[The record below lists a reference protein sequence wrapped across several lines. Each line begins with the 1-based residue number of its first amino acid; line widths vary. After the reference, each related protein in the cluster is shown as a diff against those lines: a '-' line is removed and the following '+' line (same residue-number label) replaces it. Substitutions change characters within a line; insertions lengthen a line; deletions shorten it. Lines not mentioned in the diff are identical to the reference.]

1 MKHPQTG
8 ICREGCPFLALVAFS
23 ALLFAILG
31 LWFPALACLLLLWL
45 SSHFFRDPERV
56 CPQERHCALSPA
68 DGRIVRI
75 EQADEPFTGKRLTCI
90 SIFMNL
96 FDVHVNRMPV
106 DARIEDIRYYPG
118 KFFNASLDKASRDNE
133 RCAYALKADDGD
145 FVMVQIA
152 GLIARRIVSYAE
164 TGDMGKKGERIGM
177 IKFGFRV
184 DLYLPPNYAPRI
196 AVGQKVFA
204 GQSIVA
210 ARLQPCSTLP
220 SEDRKRSPSPES
232 LPSTKRGKGPRP
244 VIPLGAD
251 TPGPCRSPQHH

>member
-23 ALLFAILG
+23 ALLFALLG
-31 LWFPALACLLLLWL
+31 LWLPALAFLLVLWL

-56 CPQERHCALSPA
+56 CPQEGH
-68 DGRIVRI
+68 GRIVRI
-75 EQADEPFTGKRLTCI
+75 EQADEPFTGERLTCI

-106 DARIEDIRYYPG
+106 DARIEDIRHYPG
-118 KFFNASLDKASRDNE
+118 KFFNASLGKASRDNE

-164 TGDMGKKGERIGM
+164 PGDMGKKGERIGM
-177 IKFGFRV
+177 IKFGSRV
-184 DLYLPPNYAPRI
+184 DLYLPPNYAPRVV
-196 AVGQKVFA
+196 VGQKVFA

-210 ARLQPCSTLP
+210 IRRQPCSTLP
-220 SEDRKRSPSPES
+220 SEDRKMSLSPES
-232 LPSTKRGKGPRP
+232 LPVNEAR
-244 VIPLGAD
+244 
-251 TPGPCRSPQHH
+251 

>member
-1 MKHPQTG
+1 
-8 ICREGCPFLALVAFS
+8 
-23 ALLFAILG
+23 
-31 LWFPALACLLLLWL
+31 
-45 SSHFFRDPERV
+45 
-56 CPQERHCALSPA
+56 
-68 DGRIVRI
+68 
-75 EQADEPFTGKRLTCI
+75 
-90 SIFMNL
+90 MNL

-106 DARIEDIRYYPG
+106 DAHIEDIRYYPG

-164 TGDMGKKGERIGM
+164 PGDMGKKGERIGM
-177 IKFGFRV
+177 IKLGSRV
-184 DLYLPPNYAPRI
+184 DLYLPPNYAPRVV
-196 AVGQKVFA
+196 VGQKVFA

-232 LPSTKRGKGPRP
+232 LH
-244 VIPLGAD
+244 VNGA
-251 TPGPCRSPQHH
+251 R

>member
-23 ALLFAILG
+23 ALLFALLG
-31 LWFPALACLLLLWL
+31 LWLPALAFLLVLWL

-56 CPQERHCALSPA
+56 CPQEGHCALSPA

-75 EQADEPFTGKRLTCI
+75 EQADEPFTGERLTCI

-164 TGDMGKKGERIGM
+164 PGDMGKKGERIGM
-177 IKFGFRV
+177 IKLGSRV
-184 DLYLPPNYAPRI
+184 DLYLPPNYAPRTEGLRRPKHCGSTP
-196 AVGQKVFA
+196 AALQRPAPGRQEKQPFPQKSVC
-204 GQSIVA
+204 QKQ
-210 ARLQPCSTLP
+210 R
-220 SEDRKRSPSPES
+220 DKSPGSVNPHG
-232 LPSTKRGKGPRP
+232 TG
-244 VIPLGAD
+244 
-251 TPGPCRSPQHH
+251 TPGPCRSPHPQ

>member
-1 MKHPQTG
+1 MLMKHPQTG

-23 ALLFAILG
+23 ALLFALLG
-31 LWFPALACLLLLWL
+31 LWLPALAFLLVLWL

-56 CPQERHCALSPA
+56 CPQEGHCALSPA

-75 EQADEPFTGKRLTCI
+75 EQADEPFTGERLTCI

-164 TGDMGKKGERIGM
+164 IGDMGKKGERIGM
-177 IKFGFRV
+177 IKFGSRV
-184 DLYLPPNYAPRI
+184 DLYLPPNYAPRVV
-196 AVGQKVFA
+196 VGQKVFA

-210 ARLQPCSTLP
+210 IRRQPCSTLP
-220 SEDRKRSPSPES
+220 SEDRKMSLFPES
-232 LPSTKRGKGPRP
+232 LPVNEAR
-244 VIPLGAD
+244 
-251 TPGPCRSPQHH
+251 

>member
-8 ICREGCPFLALVAFS
+8 ICREGLPFLALMAFS
-23 ALLFAILG
+23 ALLFALLG
-31 LWFPALACLLLLWL
+31 LWFPALAFLLVLWL

-56 CPQERHCALSPA
+56 CPQKEHCALSPA

-75 EQADEPFTGKRLTCI
+75 EQAGEPFTGEPDPLTGDERTCI

-106 DARIEDIRYYPG
+106 DARIDNIRYYPG

-164 TGDMGKKGERIGM
+164 PGDMGKKGERIGM
-177 IKFGFRV
+177 IKFGSRV
-184 DLYLPPNYAPRI
+184 DLYLPPTYVPRV

-210 ARLQPCSTLP
+210 VRRQPCSALP
-220 SEDRKRSPSPES
+220 SKDGGKSSSPER
-232 LPSTKRGKGPRP
+232 LP
-244 VIPLGAD
+244 D
-251 TPGPCRSPQHH
+251 T

>member
-1 MKHPQTG
+1 M
-8 ICREGCPFLALVAFS
+8 
-23 ALLFAILG
+23 
-31 LWFPALACLLLLWL
+31 
-45 SSHFFRDPERV
+45 
-56 CPQERHCALSPA
+56 
-68 DGRIVRI
+68 RI
-75 EQADEPFTGKRLTCI
+75 EQVGEPFTGERRTCI

-106 DARIEDIRYYPG
+106 DATIKDIRYYPG

-164 TGDMGKKGERIGM
+164 IGGMGKKGERIGM
-177 IKFGFRV
+177 IKFGSRV
-184 DLYLPPNYAPRI
+184 DLYLPPDYMPRV

-210 ARLQPCSTLP
+210 ARRQSCSALP
-220 SEDRKRSPSPES
+220 SEDSERHPSPES
-232 LPSTKRGKGPRP
+232 LS
-244 VIPLGAD
+244 AE
-251 TPGPCRSPQHH
+251 

>member
-23 ALLFAILG
+23 ALLFALLG
-31 LWFPALACLLLLWL
+31 LWLPALAFLLVLWL
-45 SSHFFRDPERV
+45 SSHFSRDPERV
-56 CPQERHCALSPA
+56 CPQEEHCALSPA

-75 EQADEPFTGKRLTCI
+75 EQADEPFTGERLTRI

-96 FDVHVNRMPV
+96 FDVHVNRMPA

-133 RCAYALKADDGD
+133 RCAYALKADDGN

-152 GLIARRIVSYAE
+152 GLIARRIVS
-164 TGDMGKKGERIGM
+164 
-177 IKFGFRV
+177 
-184 DLYLPPNYAPRI
+184 PPNYAPRVV
-196 AVGQKVFA
+196 VGQKVFA

-210 ARLQPCSTLP
+210 IRRQPCSALP
-220 SEDRKRSPSPES
+220 SEDRKMSLSPES
-232 LPSTKRGKGPRP
+232 LPVNEAR
-244 VIPLGAD
+244 
-251 TPGPCRSPQHH
+251 

>member
-23 ALLFAILG
+23 ALLFALLG
-31 LWFPALACLLLLWL
+31 LWLPALAFLLVLWL

-56 CPQERHCALSPA
+56 CPQEEHCALSPA

-75 EQADEPFTGKRLTCI
+75 EQADEPFTGERLTRI

-106 DARIEDIRYYPG
+106 DAHIEDIRYYPG

-164 TGDMGKKGERIGM
+164 PGDMGKKGERIGM
-177 IKFGFRV
+177 IKLGSRV
-184 DLYLPPNYAPRI
+184 DLYLPPNYVPRVV
-196 AVGQKVFA
+196 VGQKVFA

-210 ARLQPCSTLP
+210 VRRRPCSTLP

-232 LPSTKRGKGPRP
+232 LH
-244 VIPLGAD
+244 VNGA
-251 TPGPCRSPQHH
+251 R

>member
-8 ICREGCPFLALVAFS
+8 ICREGLPFLALMAFS
-23 ALLFAILG
+23 ALLFALLG
-31 LWFPALACLLLLWL
+31 LWFPALAFLLVLWL

-56 CPQERHCALSPA
+56 CPQEEHCALSPA

-75 EQADEPFTGKRLTCI
+75 EQAGEPFTGERLTCI

-106 DARIEDIRYYPG
+106 DARIDNIRYHPG
-118 KFFNASLDKASRDNE
+118 KFLNASLDKASRDNE

-164 TGDMGKKGERIGM
+164 PGDRGQKGERIGM
-177 IKFGFRV
+177 IKFGSRV
-184 DLYLPPNYAPRI
+184 DLYLPPNYVPRV

-210 ARLQPCSTLP
+210 VRRRPCSPLP
-220 SEDRKRSPSPES
+220 SKDGEKGPSPES
-232 LPSTKRGKGPRP
+232 LP
-244 VIPLGAD
+244 D
-251 TPGPCRSPQHH
+251 TWAG

>member
-23 ALLFAILG
+23 ALLFALLG
-31 LWFPALACLLLLWL
+31 LWLPALAFLLVLWL

-56 CPQERHCALSPA
+56 CPQEEHCALSPA

-75 EQADEPFTGKRLTCI
+75 EQADEPFTGERLTRI

-133 RCAYALKADDGD
+133 RCAYALKADDGN

-164 TGDMGKKGERIGM
+164 PGDMGKKGERI
-177 IKFGFRV
+177 
-184 DLYLPPNYAPRI
+184 DLYLPPNYAPRVV
-196 AVGQKVFA
+196 VGQKVFA

-210 ARLQPCSTLP
+210 VRRQPCSALP
-220 SEDRKRSPSPES
+220 SEDRKMSLSPES
-232 LPSTKRGKGPRP
+232 LPVNEAR
-244 VIPLGAD
+244 
-251 TPGPCRSPQHH
+251 

>member
-1 MKHPQTG
+1 MLMKHPQTG

-23 ALLFAILG
+23 ALLFALLG
-31 LWFPALACLLLLWL
+31 LWLPALAFLLVLWL

-56 CPQERHCALSPA
+56 SPQEEHCALSPA

-133 RCAYALKADDGD
+133 RCAYALKTDDGD

-164 TGDMGKKGERIGM
+164 RGDMGKKGERIGM
-177 IKFGFRV
+177 IKFGSRV
-184 DLYLPPNYAPRI
+184 DLYLPPNYAPRV

-210 ARLQPCSTLP
+210 VRQQPCSPLS
-220 SEDRKRSPSPES
+220 SEDRKGSPSPES
-232 LPSTKRGKGPRP
+232 LFAKG
-244 VIPLGAD
+244 AE
-251 TPGPCRSPQHH
+251 

>member
-1 MKHPQTG
+1 MKHPQRRVPLPRPRRVQRAPVRPPG
-8 ICREGCPFLALVAFS
+8 
-23 ALLFAILG
+23 
-31 LWFPALACLLLLWL
+31 ALAPGPGLPARALAVQP
-45 SSHFFRDPERV
+45 FPERV
-56 CPQERHCALSPA
+56 CPQEEHCALSPA

-75 EQADEPFTGKRLTCI
+75 EQADEPFTGERLTRI

-133 RCAYALKADDGD
+133 RCAYALKADDGN

-164 TGDMGKKGERIGM
+164 PGDMGKKGERIGM
-177 IKFGFRV
+177 IKFGSRV
-184 DLYLPPNYAPRI
+184 DLYLPQNYAPRVV
-196 AVGQKVFA
+196 VGQKVFA

-210 ARLQPCSTLP
+210 IRRQPCSALP
-220 SEDRKRSPSPES
+220 SEDRKMSLSPES
-232 LPSTKRGKGPRP
+232 LPVNEAR
-244 VIPLGAD
+244 
-251 TPGPCRSPQHH
+251 

>member
-23 ALLFAILG
+23 ALLFALLG
-31 LWFPALACLLLLWL
+31 LWLPALAFLLVLWL

-56 CPQERHCALSPA
+56 CPQEGHCALSPA

-75 EQADEPFTGKRLTCI
+75 EQADEPFTGERLTCI

-164 TGDMGKKGERIGM
+164 PGDMGKKGERIGM
-177 IKFGFRV
+177 IKLGSRV
-184 DLYLPPNYAPRI
+184 DLYLPPNYAPRPKHCGSTP
-196 AVGQKVFA
+196 AALQRPAPGRQEKQPFPQKSVC
-204 GQSIVA
+204 QKQ
-210 ARLQPCSTLP
+210 R
-220 SEDRKRSPSPES
+220 DKSPGSVNPHG
-232 LPSTKRGKGPRP
+232 TG
-244 VIPLGAD
+244 
-251 TPGPCRSPQHH
+251 TPGPCRSPHPQ

>member
-23 ALLFAILG
+23 ALLFALLG
-31 LWFPALACLLLLWL
+31 LWLPALAFLLVLWL

-56 CPQERHCALSPA
+56 CPQEGH
-68 DGRIVRI
+68 GRIVRI
-75 EQADEPFTGKRLTCI
+75 EQADEPFTGERLTCI

-106 DARIEDIRYYPG
+106 DARIDNIRYYPG

-164 TGDMGKKGERIGM
+164 PGDRGKKGERIGM
-177 IKFGFRV
+177 IKFGSRV
-184 DLYLPPNYAPRI
+184 DLYLPPNYVPRVV
-196 AVGQKVFA
+196 VGQKVFA

-210 ARLQPCSTLP
+210 VRRRPCSTLP
-220 SEDRKRSPSPES
+220 SKDGEKRPSPER
-232 LPSTKRGKGPRP
+232 LPAK
-244 VIPLGAD
+244 
-251 TPGPCRSPQHH
+251 

>member
-8 ICREGCPFLALVAFS
+8 ICREECPFLALVAFS
-23 ALLFAILG
+23 ALLFALLG
-31 LWFPALACLLLLWL
+31 LWLPALAFLLVLWL

-56 CPQERHCALSPA
+56 CPQEGH
-68 DGRIVRI
+68 GRIVRI
-75 EQADEPFTGKRLTCI
+75 EQADEPFTGERLTCI

-164 TGDMGKKGERIGM
+164 IGDMGKKGERIGM
-177 IKFGFRV
+177 IKFGSRV
-184 DLYLPPNYAPRI
+184 DLYLPPNYAPRVV
-196 AVGQKVFA
+196 VGQKVFA

-210 ARLQPCSTLP
+210 IRRQPCSTLP
-220 SEDRKRSPSPES
+220 SGDRKMSLSPES
-232 LPSTKRGKGPRP
+232 LPVNEAR
-244 VIPLGAD
+244 
-251 TPGPCRSPQHH
+251 

>member
-23 ALLFAILG
+23 ALLFALLG
-31 LWFPALACLLLLWL
+31 LWLPALAFLLVLWL

-56 CPQERHCALSPA
+56 CPQEEHCALSPA

-75 EQADEPFTGKRLTCI
+75 EQADEPFTGERLTCI

-164 TGDMGKKGERIGM
+164 PGDRGKKGERIGM
-177 IKFGFRV
+177 IKFGSRV
-184 DLYLPPNYAPRI
+184 DLYLPPNYVPRVV
-196 AVGQKVFA
+196 VGQKVFA

-232 LPSTKRGKGPRP
+232 LH
-244 VIPLGAD
+244 VNGA
-251 TPGPCRSPQHH
+251 R